1 VTADMIKN
9 VIVCHDA
16 GGAEIISNYIK
27 NINDYYLVL
36 SGPAKKIF
44 KNKFKKI
51 YSFKLKN
58 IIKKCNLILCGTS
71 AKSNL
76 EVNAIRYGRKFNIKT
91 IAFLEHWINYKERF
105 LRNKKLYLPNEM
117 YVGDKYAKKIAQKLF
132 KNLPVK
138 LIKNPYWKNFC
149 DQLKKFKKK
158 KTENKKEVIL
168 YFTENLKQIN
178 KINKTNINF
187 SDFDAINFFFRKI
200 KYVSKKIDKII
211 FRVHPSESFKKYKKI
226 ILKYSDKFNIE
237 VSKKNKLIEDI
248 ANCDIAV
255 GCQTMAMVM
264 ALFANKKVFSSVPIK
279 NYNKILPH
287 KKIIYLNTFK

>member
-1 VTADMIKN
+1 VTADKMKN
-9 VIVCHDA
+9 AIVCHDA

-27 NINDYYLVL
+27 NVNNYYLVL
-36 SGPAKKIF
+36 RGPAKKIF

-58 IIKKCNLILCGTS
+58 IIKNCNLILCGTS

-76 EVNAIRYGRKFNIKT
+76 EVNAIKYGRKFNIKT

-105 LRNKKLYLPNEM
+105 LRNKKLFLPNEI

-138 LIKNPYWKNFC
+138 LISNPYWKNFC
-149 DQLKKFKKK
+149 SQLKKNRKKRTYKKK
-158 KTENKKEVIL
+158 EIIL

-187 SDFDAINFFFRKI
+187 SDYDAINFFFKKI

-211 FRVHPSESFKKYKKI
+211 FRVHPSESIKKYKKI
-226 ILKYSDKFNIE
+226 ILKYSNQFKIE

-248 ANCDIAV
+248 NNCDIAV

-264 ALFANKKVFSSVPIK
+264 ALFAKKKVFSSVPIK

-287 KKIIYLNTFK
+287 KNIIYLNTF

>member
-1 VTADMIKN
+1 MIKN

-178 KINKTNINF
+178 KI
-187 SDFDAINFFFRKI
+187 
-200 KYVSKKIDKII
+200 
-211 FRVHPSESFKKYKKI
+211 KKYI
-226 ILKYSDKFNIE
+226 
-237 VSKKNKLIEDI
+237 
-248 ANCDIAV
+248 
-255 GCQTMAMVM
+255 
-264 ALFANKKVFSSVPIK
+264 
-279 NYNKILPH
+279 
-287 KKIIYLNTFK
+287 

>member
-1 VTADMIKN
+1 MKN
-9 VIVCHDA
+9 AIVCHDA

-27 NINDYYLVL
+27 NINNYYLVL

-44 KNKFKKI
+44 KSKFKKI
-51 YSFKLKN
+51 YTFKLKN
-58 IIKKCNLILCGTS
+58 IIQKCNLILCGTS

-76 EVNAIRYGRKFNIKT
+76 EINAIKCGKKLNIKT

-105 LRNKKLYLPNEM
+105 LRNKKLFLPDELL
-117 YVGDKYAKKIAQKLF
+117 VCDKYAKKIAEKIF
-132 KNLPVK
+132 KNLPIK

-149 DQLKKFKKK
+149 YQLKKIKRKR
-158 KTENKKEVIL
+158 TSSKEIIL
-168 YFTENLKQIN
+168 YFTENLKYIN
-178 KINKTNINF
+178 KINKNNVNF

-211 FRVHPSESFKKYKKI
+211 FRVHPSESTKKYKKI
-226 ILKYSDKFNIE
+226 ILRYSDQFKIE

-264 ALFANKKVFSSVPIK
+264 ALFAKKKVFSSVPIK
-279 NYNKILPH
+279 NYNKILPY
-287 KKIIYLNTFK
+287 KKIIYLNTF

>member
-1 VTADMIKN
+1 MQEDIDNRLSKLELAQRFTAPNVTTDPTNPRNGDIWLNTTTNLLKT
-9 VIVCHDA
+9 
-16 GGAEIISNYIK
+16 IIN
-27 NINDYYLVL
+27 
-36 SGPAKKIF
+36 
-44 KNKFKKI
+44 
-51 YSFKLKN
+51 
-58 IIKKCNLILCGTS
+58 S
-71 AKSNL
+71 AT
-76 EVNAIRYGRKFNIKT
+76 KT

-149 DQLKKFKKK
+149 NELKKFKKRK
-158 KTENKKEVIL
+158 AENKKEVIL

-187 SDFDAINFFFRKI
+187 SDFDAINFFFSNI
-200 KYVSKKIDKII
+200 EYISKKIDKII

-287 KKIIYLNTFK
+287 KKIIYLNTFR

>member
-1 VTADMIKN
+1 MKN
-9 VIVCHDA
+9 AIVCHDA

-27 NINDYYLVL
+27 NINNYYLVL

-44 KNKFKKI
+44 KSKFKKI
-51 YSFKLKN
+51 YTFKLKN

-76 EVNAIRYGRKFNIKT
+76 EINAIKCGKKLNIKT

-105 LRNKKLYLPNEM
+105 LRNKKLFLPDELF
-117 YVGDKYAKKIAQKLF
+117 VCDKYAKKIAEKIF
-132 KNLPVK
+132 KNLPIK

-149 DQLKKFKKK
+149 YQLKKIKRKR
-158 KTENKKEVIL
+158 TSSKEIIL
-168 YFTENLKQIN
+168 YFTENLEHIN
-178 KINKTNINF
+178 KINKNNVNF

-211 FRVHPSESFKKYKKI
+211 FRVHPSESTKKYKKI
-226 ILKYSDKFNIE
+226 ILRYSDQFKIE

-264 ALFANKKVFSSVPIK
+264 ALFAKKKVFSSVPIK
-279 NYNKILPH
+279 NYNKILPY
-287 KKIIYLNTFK
+287 KKIIYLNTF

>member
-1 VTADMIKN
+1 MKN
-9 VIVCHDA
+9 AIVCHDA

-27 NINDYYLVL
+27 NINNYYLVL

-58 IIKKCNLILCGTS
+58 IIKNCNLILCGTS

-76 EVNAIRYGRKFNIKT
+76 EVNAIKYGRKFNIKT
-91 IAFLEHWINYKERF
+91 IAFLDHWINYKERF
-105 LRNKKLYLPNEM
+105 LRNKKLFLPNEI

-132 KNLPVK
+132 KNLPIK
-138 LIKNPYWKNFC
+138 LIRNPYWKNFC
-149 DQLKKFKKK
+149 SQLKKNRKKKIYKKK
-158 KTENKKEVIL
+158 KIIL

-178 KINKTNINF
+178 KINKNNINF
-187 SDFDAINFFFRKI
+187 SDYDAINFFFKKI
-200 KYVSKKIDKII
+200 KYVSKKIDKVI
-211 FRVHPSESFKKYKKI
+211 FRVHPSESIKKYKKI
-226 ILKYSDKFNIE
+226 IYKYSDQFKIE

-248 ANCDIAV
+248 NNCDIAV

-264 ALFANKKVFSSVPIK
+264 ALFAKKKVFSSVPIK

-287 KKIIYLNTFK
+287 KNIIYLNTF